1 MTTNETSADMEAKIQ
16 GVLNRTYNPNRV
28 ERDEMKKYM
37 HQKTEEMKQ
46 RLDELE
52 KKVNEWGSYVKQ
64 YCPEFQK

>member
-16 GVLNRTYNPNRV
+16 GVSNRTYNPNRV

-64 YCPEFQK
+64 YCPEFKK

>member
-37 HQKTEEMKQ
+37 HQKTEEMKE